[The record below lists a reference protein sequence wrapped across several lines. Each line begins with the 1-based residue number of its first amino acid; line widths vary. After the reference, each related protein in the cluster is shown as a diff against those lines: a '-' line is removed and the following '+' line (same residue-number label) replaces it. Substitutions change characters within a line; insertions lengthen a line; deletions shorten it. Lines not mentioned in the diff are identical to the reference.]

1 MKPTDTPQN
10 TCPHCGAKQYSVPNQ
25 NEETTYWR
33 CGTRFS
39 RCLKVYFRQSGS
51 CYERQLTASKAEVE
65 RLKGR
70 MKEAEDL
77 IQRGQAG
84 WEKEREFHRK
94 TSENAGREIS
104 NLKAIENNLLLDVHT
119 LHTKNICLQELIQEF
134 YEWSRRDYPTEQE
147 VREIMNRYHDLLNK

>member
-1 MKPTDTPQN
+1 MTATDTPRTDAVVREPCAIHQVMQKWEKIIEN
-10 TCPHCGAKQYSVPNQ
+10 S
-25 NEETTYWR
+25 
-33 CGTRFS
+33 
-39 RCLKVYFRQSGS
+39 
-51 CYERQLTASKAEVE
+51 RQLERELAVSLENQVKAQAEVE

-119 LHTKNICLQELIQEF
+119 LHTKNVCLQELIQEF
-134 YEWSRRDYPTEQE
+134 YEWTRRDYPTEAE
-147 VREIMNRYHDLLNK
+147 VREIMNRYRDLLNK

>member
-1 MKPTDTPQN
+1 MYGVQDKINQILR
-10 TCPHCGAKQYSVPNQ
+10 GA
-25 NEETTYWR
+25 ETICKNNMTREIYD
-33 CGTRFS
+33 RFS
-39 RCLKVYFRQSGS
+39 SIS
-51 CYERQLTASKAEVE
+51 CTPSHINKLYQELAASKAEVE

-119 LHTKNICLQELIQEF
+119 LHTKNVCLQELIQEF
-134 YEWSRRDYPTEQE
+134 YEWSRRDFPTEQE
-147 VREIMNRYHDLLNK
+147 VREIMNRYHNLLNK